1 MIMTGKFT
9 PEFKKEIIRRY
20 VEEDCSYRTLAAEC
34 GVSKSTIS
42 KWYRKYSLECQTESD
57 ARETYDLMEERLRLK
72 TENEEL
78 RNDVAI
84 LKKVVT
90 CFIQEIC

>member
-1 MIMTGKFT
+1 MTRKFT

-34 GVSKSTIS
+34 GVSKATIS

-57 ARETYDLMEERLRLK
+57 ARETCDFTEERLRLRK
-72 TENEEL
+72 ENEEP

-90 CFIQEIC
+90 LVIQEIC